1 MRPDTPQHPATD
13 SRGTVPTPVRDGARQ
28 KQAVANMTREQIAAI
43 YAHQPAE
50 AISPAPQTTSQ
61 PQPSA
66 AQTQPTVVQPLQPAT
81 QHTEEP
87 KSVYDRTHEPAHT
100 VDTKQW
106 EHYHSQWQQY
116 YQQYYEQY
124 YSGAVKQTHTAYQ
137 QHAAKLREQLEAE
150 RKVPETMS
158 EAEALQ
164 DLRSQ
169 LRQKV
174 QKNAQKVRKSRH
186 FVPAISALVVLLG
199 FLFLQYNAMLI
210 AYAQAYISPGN
221 IDPQN
226 IIIDPNASLEVD
238 PAPKLII
245 PKINVDIAV
254 DYNAKPDY
262 ASQMAAMKTSVAYFG
277 IAGANSKPGQLG
289 NVPLSGHSSN
299 DFTDSGEAKF
309 IFARLD
315 KLQEGDPFYL
325 NYDGIR
331 YTYAVKK
338 IMVVMPNEVTRLQ
351 LGTEKPYATLI
362 TCTPLG
368 TAQKRLLVVGEQ
380 VSPAP
385 SKATVAPDSVGES
398 APNMAGQSP
407 TIVERLFGAQ

>member
-1 MRPDTPQHPATD
+1 
-13 SRGTVPTPVRDGARQ
+13 
-28 KQAVANMTREQIAAI
+28 
-43 YAHQPAE
+43 
-50 AISPAPQTTSQ
+50 
-61 PQPSA
+61 
-66 AQTQPTVVQPLQPAT
+66 
-81 QHTEEP
+81 
-87 KSVYDRTHEPAHT
+87 
-100 VDTKQW
+100 
-106 EHYHSQWQQY
+106 
-116 YQQYYEQY
+116 
-124 YSGAVKQTHTAYQ
+124 
-137 QHAAKLREQLEAE
+137 
-150 RKVPETMS
+150 
-158 EAEALQ
+158 
-164 DLRSQ
+164 
-169 LRQKV
+169 
-174 QKNAQKVRKSRH
+174 
-186 FVPAISALVVLLG
+186 
-199 FLFLQYNAMLI
+199 MLI

-315 KLQEGDPFYL
+315 QLQKGDIFYL

-331 YTYAVKK
+331 YTYAVST

-380 VSPAP
+380 VSPTP

-398 APNMAGQSP
+398 APSMAGQSP